1 MVGRGA
7 ISFLAKPSPLLATKS
22 QKVQFSSPI
31 LQWNSPCSW
40 RRSNHAQTQMLRSL
54 GTSLLNGNPPPAGSR
69 IMYGV
74 GPMPRLWLRLVF
86 RPYVFTIV
94 IPTSMSRARSLH
106 RLPPPS
112 LPTGFFLLPWHAGF
126 HFLDLRVS
134 SVCPGPTPC
143 RASHLTIGSLDRR
156 DVLLVVICHGTAPT
170 PLRCHKWNMQRIS
183 SLLGPHDI
191 DLPLIRPQ
199 LCPQPIIAFPRIVDL
214 QCDDDGCYV
223 RWAPLPLS
231 SAAAAARLSSVRR
244 EVQRECVHAHITHA
258 LDWTAVGRI
267 TYLSLPAYP
276 DEDFI

>member
-1 MVGRGA
+1 MLVGR
-7 ISFLAKPSPLLATKS
+7 SD
-22 QKVQFSSPI
+22 
-31 LQWNSPCSW
+31 
-40 RRSNHAQTQMLRSL
+40 HAQTQMLRSL

-86 RPYVFTIV
+86 RPYIFTIV
-94 IPTSMSRARSLH
+94 IPPSMSRARPLH

-199 LCPQPIIAFPRIVDL
+199 LCPQPINAFPRIVDL
-214 QCDDDGCYV
+214 
-223 RWAPLPLS
+223 
-231 SAAAAARLSSVRR
+231 
-244 EVQRECVHAHITHA
+244 
-258 LDWTAVGRI
+258 
-267 TYLSLPAYP
+267 
-276 DEDFI
+276 